1 MVQIIGDHKPA
12 GRGPGTGTAGVTG
25 STVANLR
32 QGLEASTVALG
43 LLLWQAPCLVLEF
56 GALKGMPSL
65 RLAAAVRTSRPVKQR
80 IANNKA
86 HDPPPLFAAFSRT
99 TVQGPAITP

>member
-1 MVQIIGDHKPA
+1 MTKGRGHKRPITKHGGGWFKLLFGDHKPA

-25 STVANLR
+25 GTVANLR
-32 QGLEASTVALG
+32 GGGLEASTVALG

-65 RLAAAVRTSRPVKQR
+65 AAWLY
-80 IANNKA
+80 A
-86 HDPPPLFAAFSRT
+86 HRG
-99 TVQGPAITP
+99 Q

>member
-1 MVQIIGDHKPA
+1 MTKGRGHKRPITSMEGGGSNYFGDHKPA

-25 STVANLR
+25 GTVANLR
-32 QGLEASTVALG
+32 GGGLEASTVALG

-65 RLAAAVRTSRPVKQR
+65 AAWLY
-80 IANNKA
+80 A
-86 HDPPPLFAAFSRT
+86 HRG
-99 TVQGPAITP
+99 Q